1 METYYRSFKSFNKSL
16 YYFFKIFKKISK
28 KLTLKLNYSTENL
41 NSKSCMDKS
50 AINVRHSQE
59 EDLSDKQCLG

>member
-1 METYYRSFKSFNKSL
+1 MYYLFKV
-16 YYFFKIFKKISK
+16 FKKISK
-28 KLTLKLNYSTENL
+28 RLTLKLNYSTENL